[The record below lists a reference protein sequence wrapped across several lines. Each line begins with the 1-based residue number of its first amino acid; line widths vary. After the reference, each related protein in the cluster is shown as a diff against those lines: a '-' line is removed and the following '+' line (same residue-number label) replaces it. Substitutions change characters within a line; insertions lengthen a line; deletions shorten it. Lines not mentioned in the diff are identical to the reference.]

1 MEEENTIIELTQLVK
16 SSDDIKPFLL
26 LLRKVAERVSD
37 VRIKISGV
45 QNDNIELRCGIIKI
59 IEEMLINPLS
69 TIKPVNKQIEHTKYI

>member
-69 TIKPVNKQIEHTKYI
+69 TIKPVNKQIEHTEYI